1 MIRLNVNNKI
11 YEMPSSMEELV
22 IDKYQR
28 IMELGEDRTSI
39 DDMIKVISILS
50 GMDEDLISVLKIESL
65 KTLNNLATTIFK
77 TGPSTFVQHFEL
89 DGVWYE
95 FDSNFSNMNIGKYS
109 DLTKLSEPGLVNKNL
124 HTIMALMYI
133 PSNKKKK
140 SSILDFIKSSKVE
153 IKEEYEPSKIE
164 ERADLFKEKLTMNIV
179 LSCVLFISILRSAIY
194 LSKSG
199 ISDEDLEEK
208 VIELL
213 NSVSLKM

>member
-1 MIRLNVNNKI
+1 MNDKI

-39 DDMIKVISILS
+39 DDMIEVISILS
-50 GMDEDLISVLKIESL
+50 GMDKELISILKIESL

-77 TGPSTFVQHFEL
+77 TGPSAFVQHFEL

-140 SSILDFIKSSKVE
+140 RNILDFIKSEKANL
-153 IKEEYEPSKIE
+153 KEEYEPSKIE